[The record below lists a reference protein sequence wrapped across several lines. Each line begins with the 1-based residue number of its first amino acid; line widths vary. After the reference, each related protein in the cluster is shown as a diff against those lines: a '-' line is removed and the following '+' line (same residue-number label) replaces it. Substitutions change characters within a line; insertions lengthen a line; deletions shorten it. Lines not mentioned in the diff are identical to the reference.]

1 MQFEKEILRFCEI
14 LDEEI
19 KHINQDESKDYVLTE
34 GKFVKEEN
42 NCYIYIF
49 NTEYEIRL
57 TDSFPVT
64 IKVKGI
70 NYEADIISI
79 EKTKIV
85 LSFKRKINNE
95 IDKVFLKC
103 NPVFL
108 LEGLRSRL
116 LECQNKTSSLA
127 RVIVEDGIVHGHQ
140 NEIAK
145 KESLYDMI
153 ENNKI
158 TFIWGPPGT
167 GKTTTLGN
175 LVKRYA
181 VEKKKILILS
191 HSNTAVDEAILKIL
205 VHFKDSKL
213 LEDGKIIRHGYIQ
226 KNELKEQYGQY
237 CDVYSYALKQN
248 QKLKEKLLEIEK
260 RIKQFTEGEKNETVT
275 ILKKEKNSIYLQLL
289 NEREQL
295 IKNASIIGTTISKAT
310 IDELVYNQY
319 FDIVFFDEASMAY
332 IPQIIFAASLAV
344 QKFICI
350 GDMRQLAPI
359 SKVEELRKDIYS
371 YLNMVDENNN
381 VSHPWLVMLDKQYRC
396 HPMIS
401 KFVNKEFYLNKMENG
416 VSKETDFIKQIVD
429 LEPFSGRPLTLLDTS
444 GFYASACITLEYS
457 RINIVDACIA
467 VITATRAYKATKKS
481 IGIVTPYA
489 AQARLIRKL
498 LKDDLGKRKYDITC
512 STVHQFQ
519 GDEKDII
526 IFDTVESYPNE
537 KLGQLTSNNKGNAI
551 DRLVNVA
558 ITRAKGKLIVIGNYS
573 YWKNYA
579 YPNNSFLKLMKYIE
593 RQDKSFI
600 IGAEQLK
607 RFIEK
612 SRIGKIRF
620 WDDDDN
626 AAYAFIEDIRAAK
639 DNINI
644 MLATGN
650 EINSS
655 CLKELKSLADS
666 DSNIKIEIKSPTD
679 QKQLTGLNKFTY
691 ITKRDSLP
699 ISIIDNNVVWYGIP
713 DMNRY
718 YDLKTDN
725 HIYEYN
731 KIMIR
736 IDGKHI
742 ACTLDELLDFRND
755 LKILNK
761 KSNGDN
767 LKKYVQSQCCADCG
781 KNVYLVHEKHF
792 YVHCPHCM
800 KKYYLQPNVVNSFF
814 SENNIVCPNDGG
826 KLRAILGPYGL
837 LLRCSEHHN
846 IQFNDFFEIE

>member
-1 MQFEKEILRFCEI
+1 MQFENEISRFCEI
-14 LDEEI
+14 LDKEI
-19 KHINQDESKDYVLTE
+19 KQVSQDESKDYVLIE

-79 EKTKIV
+79 EKTKII
-85 LSFKRKINNE
+85 LSLKEKIKNE
-95 IDKVFLKC
+95 IDKAFLKC

-108 LEGLRSRL
+108 LEALRFRL
-116 LECQNKTSSLA
+116 LKCKKETNGLA
-127 RVIVEDGIVHGHQ
+127 RAIVEEGMVNNHQ
-140 NEIAK
+140 IEVPK
-145 KESLYDMI
+145 KDCLNDVV

-158 TFIWGPPGT
+158 AFIWGPPGT
-167 GKTTTLGN
+167 GKTTTLGE
-175 LVKRYA
+175 LVNKYTS
-181 VEKKKILILS
+181 ENKKILIVS

-205 VHFKDSKL
+205 DHFKDNTL
-213 LEDGKIIRHGYIQ
+213 LEKGKIIRYGYIQ

-237 CDVYSYALKQN
+237 CNVYSYALQ
-248 QKLKEKLLEIEK
+248 QKPNLKEKLLEIEK
-260 RIKQFTEGEKNETVT
+260 KIKQFTEGEKQETVT
-275 ILKKEKNSIYLQLL
+275 ALKKEKNSIYLQLSK
-289 NEREQL
+289 EREKL
-295 IKNASIIGTTISKAT
+295 IKNANILGTTISKAT
-310 IDELVYNQY
+310 IDELIYNQS

-332 IPQIIFAASLAV
+332 IPQIIFASSLAI

-381 VSHPWLVMLDKQYRC
+381 VSHPWLVMLDKQYRF

-401 KFVNKEFYLNKMENG
+401 KFVSKEFYLNKMENG
-416 VSKETDFIKQIVD
+416 IFEETDFIKKIVD
-429 LEPFSGRPLTLLDTS
+429 SEPFLGCPLTLLDTS

-457 RINIVDACIA
+457 RINLVNACIA
-467 VITATRAYKATKKS
+467 VIIATKAYKATKKS

-537 KLGQLTSNNKGNAI
+537 KLGQLTSNNKGNAV

-573 YWKNYA
+573 YWKKYA
-579 YPNNSFLKLMKYIE
+579 YANNSFLKLMKYIE
-593 RQDKSFI
+593 RQDKSFVF
-600 IGAEQLK
+600 GGDQLK
-607 RFIEK
+607 RVIEK

-626 AAYAFIEDIRAAK
+626 AAYAFIEDLRAAY

-650 EINSS
+650 EINTS
-655 CLKELKSLADS
+655 CLNELKSLVDLNN
-666 DSNIKIEIKSPTD
+666 NIKIEIKTPTD
-679 QKQLTGLNKFTY
+679 QKQLMRLNEFTY

-699 ISIIDNNVVWYGIP
+699 VSIIDNNVVWYGIP

-718 YDLKTDN
+718 YDLKKDN

-731 KIMIR
+731 KIMVR

-742 ACTLDELLDFRND
+742 AYTLDELLDFRND
-755 LKILNK
+755 LEILDK
-761 KSNGDN
+761 KSNGEN
-767 LKKYVQSQCCADCG
+767 LKKYVHSQQCPDCG
-781 KNVYLVHEKHF
+781 KNVRLVHKKHF
-792 YVHCPHCM
+792 YVYCPNCM
-800 KKYYLQPNVVNSFF
+800 KKDYLHPNVVNDFLL
-814 SENNIVCPNDGG
+814 ENNMVCPNDGG
-826 KLRAILGPYGL
+826 KLRTILGPYGL

-846 IQFNDFFEIE
+846 IQFNEFFEIE

>member
-1 MQFEKEILRFCEI
+1 MQFENEISRFCEI
-14 LDEEI
+14 LSEEI

-34 GKFVKEEN
+34 GEFVKEEN

-64 IKVKGI
+64 IKVKGT
-70 NYEADIISI
+70 NYEADIINV
-79 EKTKIV
+79 EKNKIV
-85 LSFKRKINNE
+85 LSLKEKITKE

-108 LEGLRSRL
+108 LEGLRFRL
-116 LECQNKTSSLA
+116 LKCKNKTNSLA
-127 RVIVEDGIVHGHQ
+127 RVIVEDGFVSDHQ
-140 NEIAK
+140 IEVPK
-145 KESLYDMI
+145 KESLYEMI

-167 GKTTTLGN
+167 GKTTTLGD

-181 VEKKKILILS
+181 IEKKKILIVS

-205 VHFKDSKL
+205 DHFKDSEL
-213 LEDGKIIRHGYIQ
+213 LENGKIIRHGYIQ

-237 CDVYSYALKQN
+237 CDVYSYTLKQN
-248 QKLKEKLLEIEK
+248 KKLKEKLLEIEK

-275 ILKKEKNSIYLQLL
+275 TLKKEKNSIFLQLSK
-289 NEREQL
+289 ERERL
-295 IKNASIIGTTISKAT
+295 IKEACIIGTTISKAT
-310 IDELVYNQY
+310 IDELIYNQD

-359 SKVEELRKDIYS
+359 SKVEELRKGIYS
-371 YLNMVDENNN
+371 YLNMVDENNA
-381 VSHPWLVMLDKQYRC
+381 VSHPWLVMLDKQYRF

-416 VSKETDFIKQIVD
+416 VFEETDFIKQIVD
-429 LEPFSGRPLTLLDTS
+429 LEPFSGCPLTLLDTS

-457 RINIVDACIA
+457 RINVVNACIA
-467 VITATRAYKATKKS
+467 VIAATKAYKATKKS

-498 LKDDLGKRKYDITC
+498 LKDDLGKRKYDIVC

-537 KLGQLTSNNKGNAI
+537 KLGQLTSNNKGDAVN
-551 DRLVNVA
+551 RLVNVA

-579 YPNNSFLKLMKYIE
+579 QQNNSFLKLMKYIE
-593 RQDKSFI
+593 RQDKSFVI
-600 IGAEQLK
+600 SSDQLK
-607 RFIEK
+607 KFIEK

-626 AAYAFIEDIRAAK
+626 AAYAFIEDLRAAN

-655 CLKELKSLADS
+655 CLKELKSLTDAN
-666 DSNIKIEIKSPTD
+666 SNIKIEIKTPTD
-679 QKQLTGLNKFTY
+679 QKQLTRLNKFTY

-699 ISIIDNNVVWYGIP
+699 VSIIDNNVVWYGIP

-718 YDLKTDN
+718 YDLKKDD

-736 IDGKHI
+736 IDGKHL
-742 ACTLDELLDFRND
+742 AYTLDELLDFRND

-761 KSNGDN
+761 KTNGDN
-767 LKKYVQSQCCADCG
+767 LKKYVQSQHCSDCG

-792 YVHCPHCM
+792 YVYCPRCM
-800 KKYYLQPNVVNSFF
+800 KKYYLQPNLINSFL
-814 SENNIVCPNDGG
+814 SENNMTCPNDGG